1 MRERETGQS
10 ALQIGRYGL
19 GKKGNSSRRAE
30 GGRELREGVLQS
42 HPPPLHRHQQICRSI
57 KREKLRGGVAVGRS
71 VAVHRETRDETAPH
85 RSHGG
90 MYYMRCK
97 GLRNGLSLLSR
108 HSRHPYPSIH
118 PSLPR
123 PCAMLHYTTLSLPSS
138 LPSSLPLT
146 STSSP
151 SSPSPLTSSISS
163 VMTTR

>member
-108 HSRHPYPSIH
+108 HSRHPYPSIPH
-118 PSLPR
+118 SLVHA
-123 PCAMLHYTTLSLPSS
+123 PCYTTQHSPSLSLPPS
-138 LPSSLPLT
+138 LSLAPLRRRRRRH
-146 STSSP
+146 SLHP
-151 SSPSPLTSSISS
+151 FQVL
-163 VMTTR
+163 